1 MSDSETRA
9 TVEALYGAYGWRD
22 PGPIAALLHE
32 NIDWVIFGPVDVF
45 AFAGPRHGAA
55 AVLDALAAIAKAF
68 QLESYVPEIVI
79 VEGDRAAVMADV
91 SYKQRATGRTLRIR
105 VADFL
110 RVRDG
115 RVIEFRE
122 FFNSFDM
129 VEKAL
134 GREIEV

>member
-1 MSDSETRA
+1 VSDSETRA
-9 TVEALYGAYGWRD
+9 TVEALYDAYGRRD
-22 PGPIAALLHE
+22 PGRVAALLHE
-32 NIDWVIFGPVDVF
+32 NIDWVIFGPVGIF
-45 AFAGPRHGAA
+45 PFAGPRHGAA
-55 AVLDALAAIAKAF
+55 AVLDALATIAKAF
-68 QLESYVPEIVI
+68 QLESCVPEIVI

-129 VEKAL
+129 VEQAL
-134 GREIEV
+134 GRELEV

>member
-1 MSDSETRA
+1 VSDSETRA
-9 TVEALYGAYGWRD
+9 TVEALYDAYGRRD
-22 PGPIAALLHE
+22 PGRVAALRHE
-32 NIDWVIFGPVDVF
+32 NIDWVIFGPVGIF
-45 AFAGPRHGAA
+45 PFAGPRHGAA
-55 AVLDALAAIAKAF
+55 AVLDALATIAKAF

-129 VEKAL
+129 VEQAL